1 MKTKILI
8 FIPFA
13 FILFASYYWLNPYL
27 LERYFRE
34 DITHFKRKIEWIL
47 PTFFTLLFV
56 FWFGFQYLKSK
67 KMDIKFLFLRVVTI
81 FLLSSASAKMF
92 SNVFLYLNTKIKVE
106 NRLEKYQIF
115 KDSQENIFLLQ
126 DKTKK
131 MIFFLHFL
139 KKIDEKRQK
148 NGQQSIYKMAHKD
161 TIHIPFKEGFLGVKF
176 LEN

>member
-13 FILFASYYWLNPYL
+13 FILFAGYYWLNPYL

-47 PTFFTLLFV
+47 FGFFTLLFL
-56 FWFGFQYLKSK
+56 FWFIFQRLK
-67 KMDIKFLFLRVVTI
+67 IWNIIFLFSGVVTI

-92 SNVFLYLNTKIKVE
+92 SDVFLYLNTKIKVE

-131 MIFFLHFL
+131 MIFFPHFL
-139 KKIDEKRQK
+139 KKVDEKRQK

-161 TIHIPFKEGFLGVKF
+161 TIYIPFKEGFLGVKF

>member
-13 FILFASYYWLNPYL
+13 FILLASYEWLNPYL

-56 FWFGFQYLKSK
+56 FWFAFRYLKSK
-67 KMDIKFLFLRVVTI
+67 KMDIKFLFSGI
-81 FLLSSASAKMF
+81 FILPLIPLNLF
-92 SNVFLYLNTKIKVE
+92 SDGLLYLNTKIKVE

-115 KDSQENIFLLQ
+115 KDSQENFFLLQ

-161 TIHIPFKEGFLGVKF
+161 TIYIPFKEGFLGVKF